1 MFHSL
6 AAPLRPDLM
15 RLLDRALGV
24 PLCFLLSAAR
34 RGLGLMRRRAV
45 AAPRRVLFIGLAEM
59 GSVVLA
65 EPALLRVRD
74 TYRCPPLFLIF
85 AHNRDSLQ
93 LTGTVAPEHVFPLRA
108 NSLANL
114 LIDALRFSRWA
125 RRHGVDTVIDIEP
138 AARFSTLLALCSG
151 ARIRAGFERLG
162 SEGPYRGKLYTHPVR
177 YDPALHIAHN
187 LLAIVDAAFVG
198 DPRRGTAAASET
210 LLQVRARPPGS
221 AERARVAREL
231 ARIGAESCSARMV
244 LINPNV
250 GDMLPQRRW
259 PAAHYSQL
267 VQALLGRDPELFVA
281 LIGAAEDA
289 ANMLPLL
296 VAIAHPRCIS
306 LAGRISVAELP
317 ALFERSALL
326 ISSDSGPAH
335 FAAVSSMPVIAL
347 FGPETPLRYR
357 PLGRAITLS
366 AGLACSP
373 CVSPANQRRSACRD
387 NRCMQDI
394 TVRQVLLEACRLLD
408 QVTPTPRAVAALA
421 A

>member
-1 MFHSL
+1 
-6 AAPLRPDLM
+6 M

-34 RGLGLMRRRAV
+34 RGLGLLRRRPGAV

-74 TYRCPPLFLIF
+74 TYHCPPLFLIF

-93 LTGTVAPEHVFPLRA
+93 LTGTVAPEDVFPLRA
-108 NSLANL
+108 NGLAHL
-114 LIDALRFSRWA
+114 LVDTLRFARWA

-162 SEGPYRGKLYTHPVR
+162 SEGPYRGELYTHPVR
-177 YDPALHIAHN
+177 YDPAVHIAHN
-187 LLAIVDAAFVG
+187 LLAIVDAAFAG
-198 DPRRGTAAASET
+198 DPRRGMAAAT
-210 LLQVRARPPGS
+210 PLRVHARPPGR
-221 AERARVAREL
+221 AARARVAREL
-231 ARIGAESCSARMV
+231 ARVGADSCSARVV

-259 PAAHYSQL
+259 PMAHYAQL
-267 VQALLGRDPELFVA
+267 IQHLLSRDPELLVA
-281 LIGAAEDA
+281 LIGSPEDA
-289 ANMLPLL
+289 GNMLPLL
-296 VAIAHPRCIS
+296 TEIADPRCVS
-306 LAGRISVAELP
+306 LAGRISVPELP

-357 PLGRAITLS
+357 PLGRVITLS
-366 AGLACSP
+366 AGLVCSP
-373 CVSPANQRRSACRD
+373 CVSPANQRRSSCRD

-408 QVTPTPRAVAALA
+408 EVTPALRAVAPLA